1 MADIALE
8 MPEAGAPDATLGTTF
23 RRFGQTGFW
32 LQFALGMVP
41 AMTAAMVFLFLPSAP
56 PLSVRGSVVGALSLA
71 SLGLLAFTTLWF
83 FLYMRLGRRLEEGA
97 AWTRAGL
104 MRRVKVGLAASIFGI
119 LFATIV
125 ILFEVGY
132 LLFVFLD
139 APQGGMPVI
148 ATDPTGASWISAAD
162 MLSLLALNFT
172 VTAEV
177 GVLALSL
184 LLLWRVSLAGP
195 GPGAR

>member
-8 MPEAGAPDATLGTTF
+8 IPEAGAPDGSLGTTF
-23 RRFGQTGFW
+23 RRFGQAGFW

-41 AMTAAMVFLFLPSAP
+41 ALTAAMVFLFLPSAP
-56 PLSVRGSVVGALSLA
+56 QLSVRGSVVGALSLA

-83 FLYMRLGRRLEEGA
+83 FLYMRLGRRIEEGA
-97 AWTRAGL
+97 PWTRAGL
-104 MRRVKVGLAASIFGI
+104 MRRIKVGLGASVFGI

-139 APQGGMPVI
+139 APQGGMQVV
-148 ATDPTGASWISAAD
+148 ATDPSSASWISAAD
-162 MLSLLALNFT
+162 VLSLLALNFT

-177 GVLALSL
+177 VVLALSL
-184 LLLWRVSLAGP
+184 LLLWRVSLAGEEP
-195 GPGAR
+195 ASR